1 MYYQYKDLSFLFK
14 GFALPVEES
23 VVGAEDSLV
32 VALEAAAA
40 SKTDK
45 NVDGKIVETSFV
57 QTKKRNPE
65 CRHKSLKKAACSVKK
80 ARQQQGRKKGKT
92 GNGCQNEEGSGS
104 NTNDESEHSSKFSS
118 LFRWNKLGTS
128 VDEEGSSGTD
138 QRKTGTPD
146 SPV

>member
-1 MYYQYKDLSFLFK
+1 MFQ

-23 VVGAEDSLV
+23 VVVGAEDSLV

-40 SKTDK
+40 SNTDK
-45 NVDGKIVETSFV
+45 NVDGNIVETSFV
-57 QTKKRNPE
+57 HTKKRNPE

-104 NTNDESEHSSKFSS
+104 NTNDESEHSSKLSS

-138 QRKTGTPD
+138 QRKSGTPD